1 MKKIISLLLCV
12 MLILSCA
19 VAIAEDS
26 AEKEK
31 IGTISING
39 AFDLRCK
46 LPEGYRVQPRKLEG
60 TQVSAL
66 IVSDKPE
73 KPMMQLSIV
82 FDEAYADVDRMN
94 DLDDEALEEIE
105 RSFTDVDPTI
115 EITYGD
121 TGLGTR
127 LLIARQSND
136 YLNYIDF
143 FSIYKGYMVE
153 FVVIPSQTAEDKTLT
168 DEQYQ
173 MCIDFLTELDFVP
186 ADGVDPETS
195 ETEAAEAEDEIVSE
209 ND

>member
-1 MKKIISLLLCV
+1 MKKIISLLICMMFVFTCV
-12 MLILSCA
+12 AA
-19 VAIAEDS
+19 VAEDA

-39 AFDLRCK
+39 VFDLRCK
-46 LPEGYRVQPRKLEG
+46 LPEGYRVQPTKLDG
-60 TQVSAL
+60 TQVSAW
-66 IVSDKPE
+66 IVSDKAD
-73 KPMMQLSIV
+73 KPMMQLSIA

-94 DLDDEALEEIE
+94 DLDDEAFEEIE
-105 RSFTDVDPTI
+105 KSFTDVDPTI

-127 LLIARQSND
+127 LLIARQSID
-136 YLNYIDF
+136 YMNYIDF
-143 FSIYKGYMVE
+143 FSIYKGYLIE
-153 FVVIPSQTAEDKTLT
+153 FVVIPSKSAEDKTLT

-186 ADGVDPETS
+186 AEGVVPET
-195 ETEAAEAEDEIVSE
+195 TELVEAEDEIVSE